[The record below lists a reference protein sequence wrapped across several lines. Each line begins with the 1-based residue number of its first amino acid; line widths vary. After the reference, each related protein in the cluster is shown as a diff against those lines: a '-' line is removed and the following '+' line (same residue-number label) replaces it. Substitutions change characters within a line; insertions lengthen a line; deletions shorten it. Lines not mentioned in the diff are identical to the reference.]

1 MKNAWLFVLCIAL
14 SFVFFILSR
23 TGHSQVIQGPTS
35 GQMYPVTTQSPGVTS
50 KPAVSTT
57 HPYMITDYSCP
68 DGGELAYPYSSG
80 FVIYDDMM
88 PDIVYVDGKSYQVP
102 HYHATSNVPV
112 CVYRLKVQPIQDICT
127 PDGHNCG
134 VLGTTAWSTIG
145 ASSFITSSTL
155 YSCSSSQAALSSK
168 WKPLSTAPH
177 DGTVVEILNTYGIA
191 PTYGLFKYDAK
202 LQWVQVD
209 VKDRGLSDGNCMYWR
224 SYTGAIDKYVDP
236 TGGKQNSV
244 AYWCSAEHMYYDK
257 KNDKCVSR
265 PVQISPK
272 CPDCGPLI
280 RRKDTL
286 CPKGKTCKMVNGKAV
301 VQ

>member
-1 MKNAWLFVLCIAL
+1 MKKAWLFVLCVVL
-14 SFVFFILSR
+14 FFVFFILSR

-57 HPYMITDYSCP
+57 HPFMITDYSCP
-68 DGGELAYPYSSG
+68 DGGELAYSYSSG
-80 FVIYDDMM
+80 FGYYNDMM

-102 HYHATSNVPV
+102 HYQTTSNVPV
-112 CVYRLKVQPIQDICT
+112 CVYRPKVTIQDICT
-127 PDGHNCG
+127 TEGHNCG
-134 VLGTTAWSTIG
+134 DLGTSTTSTGTKWGTIG
-145 ASSFITSSTL
+145 TIGVGSFVTSSSTL
-155 YSCSSSQAALSSK
+155 QSCSSIQAVLSSQ

-177 DGTVVEILNTYGIA
+177 DGTVVELLNTYGIA

-202 LQWVQVD
+202 LHWIQVD

-224 SYTGAIDKYVDP
+224 SYTGAIDKYIDP

-257 KNDKCVSR
+257 KNDICVSR
-265 PVQISPK
+265 PVKSVK
-272 CPDCGPLI
+272 
-280 RRKDTL
+280 
-286 CPKGKTCKMVNGKAV
+286 
-301 VQ
+301 